1 MNAHV
6 TPPTDDT
13 GDEDA
18 RLPCGRLISE
28 VWDRWEREDHDAH
41 LTDCEHCRHEVEDLE
56 RLESAVHGLRDDTEP
71 TGADVTALTRR
82 VMDVVR
88 LELRPGRPLPLG
100 DPLENLS
107 IMEAVVARTLRE
119 AAETVPG
126 VHAGSCRLELRPHA
140 PEVAVRMEVHA
151 PADAVL
157 PEIAERIR
165 TAVRSAATGELGMTV
180 SPVDILISD
189 LVGPTPDQEGRES

>member
-1 MNAHV
+1 MNTHV
-6 TPPTDDT
+6 TPPADDT

-18 RLPCGRLISE
+18 RLPCGRLLSE
-28 VWDRWEREDHDAH
+28 VWDRWERQDHDAH
-41 LTDCEHCRHEVEDLE
+41 LTTCEHCRHEVEDLE
-56 RLESAVHGLRDDTEP
+56 RLESAVHGLREVTEP

-100 DPLENLS
+100 DPSENLS
-107 IMEAVVARTLRE
+107 IMEAVAARTLRE
-119 AAETVPG
+119 AAETIPG
-126 VHAGSCRLELRPHA
+126 VRAGSCRLELPPHA
-140 PEVAVRMEVHA
+140 LDVRVRMEVHA
-151 PADAVL
+151 PADGVL

-165 TAVRSAATGELGMTV
+165 AAVRAAATRELGMSL

-189 LVGPTPDQEGRES
+189 LVGPTGDQEGRES

>member
-6 TPPTDDT
+6 TPPADDL
-13 GDEDA
+13 GDEDT
-18 RLPCGRLISE
+18 RLPCGQLISE
-28 VWDRWEREDHDAH
+28 VWDRWERQEHDAH
-41 LTDCEHCRHEVEDLE
+41 QAACEHCRHEVEDLQ
-56 RLESAVHGLRDDTEP
+56 RLESAVQGLREETEP

-100 DPLENLS
+100 EPEENLS
-107 IMEAVVARTLRE
+107 IMEAVAARTLRE

-126 VHAGSCRLELRPHA
+126 VHAGSCRLELTPHA
-140 PEVAVRMEVHA
+140 PEIAVRIEVHA
-151 PADAVL
+151 PADGIL

-165 TAVRSAATGELGMTV
+165 SAVRTAATAELGMSV
-180 SPVDILISD
+180 SPVNVLISD
-189 LVGPTPDQEGRES
+189 LVRPTDDQKGR

>member
-6 TPPTDDT
+6 TPPADDL
-13 GDEDA
+13 GDEDT
-18 RLPCGRLISE
+18 RLPCGQLISE
-28 VWDRWEREDHDAH
+28 VWDRWERQEHDAH
-41 LTDCEHCRHEVEDLE
+41 QVACEHCRHEVEDLQ
-56 RLESAVHGLRDDTEP
+56 RLESAVQGLREETEP

-100 DPLENLS
+100 EPEENLS
-107 IMEAVVARTLRE
+107 IMEAVAARTLRE

-126 VHAGSCRLELRPHA
+126 VHAGSCRLELTPHA
-140 PEVAVRMEVHA
+140 PEIAVRIEVHA
-151 PADAVL
+151 PADGIL

-165 TAVRSAATGELGMTV
+165 SAVRTAATAELGMSV
-180 SPVDILISD
+180 SPVDVLISD
-189 LVGPTPDQEGRES
+189 LVRPTDDQEGR

>member
-6 TPPTDDT
+6 TPPADDL
-13 GDEDA
+13 GDEDT
-18 RLPCGRLISE
+18 RLACGQLISE
-28 VWDRWEREDHDAH
+28 VWDRWERQDHDAH
-41 LTDCEHCRHEVEDLE
+41 QAACEHCRHEVEDLQ
-56 RLESAVHGLRDDTEP
+56 RLESAVHGLREETEP

-100 DPLENLS
+100 EPEENLS
-107 IMEAVVARTLRE
+107 IMEAVAARTLRE

-126 VHAGSCRLELRPHA
+126 VHAGSCRLELTPHP
-140 PEVAVRMEVHA
+140 PEIAVRIEVHA
-151 PADAVL
+151 PADGIL

-165 TAVRSAATGELGMTV
+165 AAVRTAATAELGMSV
-180 SPVDILISD
+180 SPVDVLISD
-189 LVGPTPDQEGRES
+189 LVRPTDDQEGR

>member
-6 TPPTDDT
+6 TPPADDL
-13 GDEDA
+13 GDEDT
-18 RLPCGRLISE
+18 RLPCGQLISE
-28 VWDRWEREDHDAH
+28 VWDRWERQEHDAH
-41 LTDCEHCRHEVEDLE
+41 QAACEHCRHEVEDLQ
-56 RLESAVHGLRDDTEP
+56 RLESAVQGLREETEP

-100 DPLENLS
+100 EPEENLS
-107 IMEAVVARTLRE
+107 IMEAVAARTLRE

-126 VHAGSCRLELRPHA
+126 VHAGSCRLELTPHA
-140 PEVAVRMEVHA
+140 PEIAVRIEVHA
-151 PADAVL
+151 PADGIL

-165 TAVRSAATGELGMTV
+165 SAVRTAATAELGMSV
-180 SPVDILISD
+180 SPVDVLISD
-189 LVGPTPDQEGRES
+189 LVRPTDDQEGR

>member
-6 TPPTDDT
+6 TPPADDL
-13 GDEDA
+13 GDEDT
-18 RLPCGRLISE
+18 RLPCGQLISE
-28 VWDRWEREDHDAH
+28 VWDRWERQEHDAH
-41 LTDCEHCRHEVEDLE
+41 QAACDHCRHEVEDLQ
-56 RLESAVHGLRDDTEP
+56 RLESAVQGLREETEP

-100 DPLENLS
+100 EPEENLS
-107 IMEAVVARTLRE
+107 IMEAVAARTLRE

-126 VHAGSCRLELRPHA
+126 VHAGSCRLELTPHA
-140 PEVAVRMEVHA
+140 PEIAVRIEVHA
-151 PADAVL
+151 PADGIL

-165 TAVRSAATGELGMTV
+165 SAVRTAATAELGMSV
-180 SPVDILISD
+180 SPVDVLISD
-189 LVGPTPDQEGRES
+189 LVRPTDDQEGR

>member
-6 TPPTDDT
+6 TPPPDDL
-13 GDEDA
+13 GDEDT
-18 RLPCGRLISE
+18 RLPCGQLISE
-28 VWDRWEREDHDAH
+28 VWDRWERQEHDAH
-41 LTDCEHCRHEVEDLE
+41 QEACEHCRHEVEDLQ
-56 RLESAVHGLRDDTEP
+56 RLESAVQGLRDDTEP

-100 DPLENLS
+100 EPQENLS
-107 IMEAVVARTLRE
+107 IMEAVAARTLRE

-126 VHAGSCRLELRPHA
+126 VHAGSCRLEITPHA
-140 PEVAVRMEVHA
+140 PEVAVRIEVHA
-151 PADAVL
+151 PADGVL

-165 TAVRSAATGELGMTV
+165 SAVRTAATTELGMSV
-180 SPVDILISD
+180 APVDVLISD
-189 LVGPTPDQEGRES
+189 LVGPTDDQEGR